1 MAATLILLEGQSGTG
16 KSTSWETMDELKSY
30 VITPNSKP
38 LAFEGGRTR
47 YCKENK
53 NISYGVDLMTI
64 APLLKTINEKAP
76 HIKYIFLED
85 FTHHFNKRVMDK
97 GFISKKVGGEAFA
110 KWNELASDIMNNIIT
125 TAEGMR
131 DDVYVIVAAHTQ
143 INENGMEVLKTP
155 GKLLDQ
161 SIDIPSYFTYIFHT
175 NVIMKDGN
183 NREYRFLTNSDG
195 VHQAKTSKGCFKEL
209 YIPND
214 MKLVIDTIDKYQS
227 ANKKVEIIS

>member
-1 MAATLILLEGQSGTG
+1 MAATLILLEGPSGSG
-16 KSTSWETMDELKSY
+16 KSTSWETMDERQSY

-38 LAFEGGRTR
+38 LAFQGGRTR
-47 YCKENK
+47 YSKENK

-64 APLLKTINEKAP
+64 SPLLKSINEKAE

-97 GFISKKVGGEAFA
+97 VFISKKIGGEAFA
-110 KWNELASDIMNNIIT
+110 KWNDLASDIFNNIIA
-125 TAEGMR
+125 TAENMR
-131 DDVYVIVAAHTQ
+131 DDVYIVVAAHTQ

-175 NVIMKDGN
+175 NVTMKEGN

-214 MKLVIDTIDKYQS
+214 MRLVIETIDQYQNS
-227 ANKKVEIIS
+227 EKNIPVIK